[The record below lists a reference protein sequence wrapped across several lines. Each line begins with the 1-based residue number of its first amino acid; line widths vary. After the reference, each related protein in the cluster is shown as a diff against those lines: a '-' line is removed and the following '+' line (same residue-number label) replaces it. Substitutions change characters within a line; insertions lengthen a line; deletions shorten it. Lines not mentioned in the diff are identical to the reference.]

1 MIPKW
6 LRVPIS
12 AFASGSCFGIIVPM
26 GLTVE
31 HHQVPAPD
39 PAPRSHVSTRL
50 GGRAL
55 PPRLRC
61 TAHSR
66 PAQTR

>member
-31 HHQVPAPD
+31 HHQVPAPEVAPKPRT
-39 PAPRSHVSTRL
+39 PARV

-55 PPRLRC
+55 PARLRC
-61 TAHSR
+61 TSPAR